1 MKNKLWITVG
11 LIAALM
17 TAGCA
22 GQGAKPAADAG
33 TEQAGQETAADQ
45 AETEDKTGAAADQA
59 A

>member
-22 GQGAKPAADAG
+22 EGAKPAADAG
-33 TEQAGQETAADQ
+33 TEQAGQEIAADQ
-45 AETEDKTGAAADQA
+45 AEAEDETGAAADQA